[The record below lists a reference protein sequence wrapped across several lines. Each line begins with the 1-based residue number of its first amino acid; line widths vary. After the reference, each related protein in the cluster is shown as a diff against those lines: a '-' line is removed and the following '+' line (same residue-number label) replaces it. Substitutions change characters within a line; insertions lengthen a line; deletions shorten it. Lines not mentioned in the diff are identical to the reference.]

1 MIKFYDEN
9 GQAHFGQATIKRTQG
24 VNGSLSLSGVI
35 FDGEE
40 ALTKLDRGWWLNFD
54 NEKYVVTYKKL
65 NDVDRTVEFD
75 AIQEFFWDFSKTA
88 LHEQLNGSHEFEVY
102 LNKLFDNSGYKFNL
116 DVQVAAFEKENWGYK
131 NKLDLFNDVI
141 QQAGVEF
148 EVHNEIVHITKQV
161 GDDLTSFAR
170 KGINLSDLTEEMKIS
185 DFVTYGKGYGAFKDE
200 NDHNKGRLEVEY
212 ESELS
217 KKYGRLELD
226 PIVDERYKIADN
238 LVAAIKEKVDASYS
252 ISVTMNIHDLETAG
266 YPKYQSPQIGDW
278 LLAIDE
284 ALNFKRRIRIIKLEE
299 DFDATGKRVGYVA
312 TCGDLSAAEQYQNS
326 QSDINN
332 RIDDIANQVDDVA
345 TSADGKNS
353 NYYGDT
359 EPSNPNEGDLW
370 FDTSSSDP
378 NDWIIYQWHNGR
390 WEKITPS
397 QNEIADEV
405 NDQLSGIQ
413 DAIDDA
419 QKAVDIANG
428 KIDDFNNSLNIIH
441 NDINQAKSDA
451 ANALNNITVIDSK
464 LTQLSDDTTARFNTL
479 SNGYQFVLDTVN
491 NMEIGGRN
499 LVLNSNDMSKFRVW
513 QADGSYKL
521 SEDNKE
527 ITVTSSHGGINIE
540 RKSLSG
546 VLPNNGDVVVI
557 SADVKG
563 TSHLQFNYN
572 DGDKFVGSGT
582 NIPVTTEYKRYYT
595 TFDWKPVNVDKTNFV
610 IYTVGAKDQYLT
622 IKNIKIEIGNKA
634 TDWSPAPEDFA
645 KETEITV
652 MQGLI
657 DQKVSTD
664 QYNSDKTQTDNLI
677 NQTVSKVNGINTQ
690 INQVA
695 DDIQLISTTGAQKNL
710 VYNSSYSNNA
720 EGWNMF
726 NKTGYLSTLAVSSYN
741 GSPGFGIN
749 VSGKNATTWTQFGQ
763 TKLYQLPQP
772 DAVAAENT
780 YSASAV
786 IKIYSDSDKGA
797 QLSATVAYF
806 DKNGKRLTWK
816 DMKVDY
822 SSKDV
827 WKKVKFEDFK
837 VPKGAYSISMQF
849 WGYGSHVHGMIVEPM
864 IVFGPKVVMY
874 QSDNVSSAQ
883 LDVSINGIQTNVN
896 NQVNG
901 LKTQITQTSD
911 AIQLLAGTVGSRNL
925 VYNATYEQL
934 TGGFPTGWLKDSNGK
949 AYFSTNQVSSYQ
961 GRGSIGVL
969 TDANSLGW
977 IDVARSQPMKLAVDN
992 NPDANYNVYSA
1003 SAMIKCYN
1011 DAGKGNGRVLV
1022 NLAAYD
1028 NNNTR
1033 LEPYM
1038 QVWSKRAKE
1047 TNSTWELVK
1056 VEGFQ
1061 PPKGATRIAISFWV
1075 YGDQTHAMINQPMIN
1090 LGKKAEPFKPD
1101 SANQASITES
1111 INNINLKVSNAD
1123 GSSSQVN
1130 INNNT
1135 ILLDAN
1141 KIVLNGNVSI
1151 KDGTIGTAK
1160 ISSLSADKITAGTLN
1175 ASKVNVV
1182 NINAANI
1189 TTGTVK
1195 GASLSINLN
1204 NGQVVFQH
1212 GRIHS
1217 TSNNVDINIDNG
1229 YLSVANSNNRVML
1242 KNGEMQFVSPN
1253 YFDVSNDPYFSITN
1267 GGSGLAY
1274 TGARMVGREYVVVS
1288 HKTNADNVFDLPF
1301 GKESFAGLSVGYSGG
1316 YNPTKIGGAD
1326 RGVII
1331 SGGGQM
1337 SSNVDL
1343 FSNSPNI
1350 LVGVDAQ
1357 SSFNHN
1363 RIMLNGQYVHAMSTH
1378 VHSSSGSANVIVAA
1392 DGALVSTK
1400 SASKYKLNINKLTD
1414 REQAHALL
1422 SINAKTWY
1430 DKFETE
1436 SIAKTMTEGHD
1447 ENSFGNPKLKPYLG
1461 FIAEDFANAGLE
1473 MLVTR
1478 DKNGELESINYDRI
1492 SALEHLNVQELFS
1505 RVLQLEKEVY
1515 ELRSEKNGS

>member
-40 ALTKLDRGWWLNFD
+40 TLTKLDRGWWLNFD

-102 LNKLFDNSGYKFNL
+102 LNKLFSNSGYKFNL
-116 DVQVAAFEKENWGYK
+116 DIQVAAFEKENWGYK

-200 NDHNKGRLEVEY
+200 NDHDKGRLEVEY

-312 TCGDLSAAEQYQNS
+312 TCGDLSAAEQYQNA
-326 QSDINN
+326 QGDINN
-332 RIDDIANQVDDVA
+332 RIDDITNQIDDVA

-370 FDTSSSDP
+370 FDTSSSDS

-397 QNEIADEV
+397 QNEISDEV

-419 QKAVDIANG
+419 RNAVDIANG
-428 KIDDFNNSLNIIH
+428 KIDDFNNSLINI
-441 NDINQAKSDA
+441 NGDIATAKSDA

-464 LTQLSDDTTARFNTL
+464 LTQLSDDTTARINTL
-479 SNGYQFVLDTVN
+479 SNGYQFVLDEVN
-491 NMEIGGRN
+491 NLDVGGRN
-499 LVLNSNDMSKFRVW
+499 YLLNSD
-513 QADGSYKL
+513 
-521 SEDNKE
+521 
-527 ITVTSSHGGINIE
+527 VTTDVFK
-540 RKSLSG
+540 RLSLSTKTSYFSG
-546 VLPNNGDVVVI
+546 KKIAVSVEIEIKNVKSISSDENNRVGYEAIWVDESGKYYYPGTWKVFTNDDIGKSFKLRIGNYFDFSNVTFKDNDNNECGALYVQGI
-557 SADVKG
+557 SADLVKIG
-563 TSHLQFNYN
+563 
-572 DGDKFVGSGT
+572 
-582 NIPVTTEYKRYYT
+582 
-595 TFDWKPVNVDKTNFV
+595 KPK
-610 IYTVGAKDQYLT
+610 L
-622 IKNIKIEIGNKA
+622 EIGTKV
-634 TDWSPAPEDFA
+634 TDWTPAPEDLA

-652 MQGLI
+652 IQGLI
-657 DQKVSTD
+657 DQKVSND
-664 QYNSDKTQTDNLI
+664 QYQSDKTQTANLI
-677 NQTVSKVNGINTQ
+677 SQTVSSAIDGLKIGGTNLVPNSGMMASTKGWN
-690 INQVA
+690 
-695 DDIQLISTTGAQKNL
+695 TTGTLITTTHPFYHNGQDPIFRL
-710 VYNSSYSNNA
+710 SNTK
-720 EGWNMF
+720 G
-726 NKTGYLSTLAVSSYN
+726 G
-741 GSPGFGIN
+741 
-749 VSGKNATTWTQFGQ
+749 TTT
-763 TKLYQLPQP
+763 
-772 DAVAAENT
+772 E
-780 YSASAV
+780 
-786 IKIYSDSDKGA
+786 
-797 QLSATVAYF
+797 TVASNAVRFPVKRNTNYTMSVITFATSNTINIDLYFLGRIYGSKNDF
-806 DKNGKRLTWK
+806 DKSIKTVSERKVSFSEAEYITATFNTGDLDEGYFRIDNNGTTNGKQT
-816 DMKVDY
+816 
-822 SSKDV
+822 DV
-827 WKKVKFEDFK
+827 
-837 VPKGAYSISMQF
+837 
-849 WGYGSHVHGMIVEPM
+849 
-864 IVFGPKVVMY
+864 
-874 QSDNVSSAQ
+874 
-883 LDVSINGIQTNVN
+883 
-896 NQVNG
+896 
-901 LKTQITQTSD
+901 
-911 AIQLLAGTVGSRNL
+911 
-925 VYNATYEQL
+925 
-934 TGGFPTGWLKDSNGK
+934 
-949 AYFSTNQVSSYQ
+949 YFT
-961 GRGSIGVL
+961 
-969 TDANSLGW
+969 
-977 IDVARSQPMKLAVDN
+977 
-992 NPDANYNVYSA
+992 
-1003 SAMIKCYN
+1003 
-1011 DAGKGNGRVLV
+1011 
-1022 NLAAYD
+1022 
-1028 NNNTR
+1028 
-1033 LEPYM
+1033 E
-1038 QVWSKRAKE
+1038 
-1047 TNSTWELVK
+1047 VK
-1056 VEGFQ
+1056 VEEGT
-1061 PPKGATRIAISFWV
+1061 KATPWSPAVSDLATETEL
-1075 YGDQTHAMINQPMIN
+1075 DQTNEALKLTAKQSDMTKALNSITTLTETATGLQTQVNSKASQSQVTQLADQYQAVVGSLTGSSLVLNSGYPQDTRHWTVGGGAKNTFRVATHVFYHNGKENTFNLVNQGGQPNLECYVSSTRFSVKPNTQYTLSIKGFASSNVTSMDIFFLGRKYNSTASIGYDKAIQIINQ
-1090 LGKKAEPFKPD
+1090 KKLSPSKTD
-1101 SANQASITES
+1101 SAQATFNTGECEEGYIRIDNNGSLDGKDSSLYFTEVQVNPGTIALPWSMPTLTQTDVTAS
-1111 INNINLKVSNAD
+1111 INNIHLGVKSAD
-1123 GSSSQVN
+1123 GSTSTFN
-1130 INNNT
+1130 MNNNT
-1135 ILLDAN
+1135 ILMDAN
-1141 KIVLNGNVSI
+1141 KIILNGNVSI

-1378 VHSSSGSANVIVAA
+1378 IHSSSGSANVIVAA

-1515 ELRSEKNGS
+1515 ELRSENNGS

>member
-40 ALTKLDRGWWLNFD
+40 TLTKLDRGWWLNFD

-102 LNKLFDNSGYKFNL
+102 LNKLFDNSGYKFSI

-200 NDHNKGRLEVEY
+200 NDHDKGRLEVEY

-238 LVAAIKEKVDASYS
+238 LIAAIKEKVDASYS

-326 QSDINN
+326 QGDINN

-419 QKAVDIANG
+419 RNAVDIANG
-428 KIDDFNNSLNIIH
+428 KIDDFNNSLDVIH

-451 ANALNNITVIDSK
+451 ANALNNVTIIDSK

-479 SNGYQFVLDTVN
+479 NNGYQLVLDTVN
-491 NMEIGGRN
+491 NMKIGATN
-499 LVLNSNDMSKFRVW
+499 LIKNSKF
-513 QADGSYKL
+513 DDKM
-521 SEDNKE
+521 
-527 ITVTSSHGGINIE
+527 
-540 RKSLSG
+540 KSWRIWCPQG
-546 VLPNNGDVVVI
+546 M
-557 SADVKG
+557 G
-563 TSHLQFNYN
+563 TSQVQVNPTGGGGDWPRQAVYLAKIINPEADKNNEFGIAQDNVPVEPNTEYVLQVIN
-572 DGDKFVGSGT
+572 DGRGEISLQHGNGKDDPWVHQVVSGFKPIWKFKTGQNTYLT
-582 NIPVTTEYKRYYT
+582 NIYIGYKSGQFGT
-595 TFDWKPVNVDKTNFV
+595 AWVSLIKLEKGNV
-610 IYTVGAKDQYLT
+610 
-622 IKNIKIEIGNKA
+622 A
-634 TDWSPAPEDFA
+634 TDWSLSPFDTAT
-645 KETEITV
+645 ETEITV

-664 QYNSDKTQTDNLI
+664 QYTSDKTQTDNLI
-677 NQTVSKVNGINTQ
+677 NQTVSKVNGISTQ

-720 EGWNMF
+720 EGWNKF
-726 NKTGYLSTLAVSSYN
+726 NNTGYLSTLAVSSYN
-741 GSPGFGIN
+741 GSPGFGVNI
-749 VSGKNATTWTQFGQ
+749 SGKGTNTWTQFGQ
-763 TKLYQLPQP
+763 SKHYQLPQP
-772 DAVAAENT
+772 DAVAVENT
-780 YSASAV
+780 YSASAI
-786 IKIYSDSDKGA
+786 IKMYDDSDKTA
-797 QLSATVAYF
+797 KLSATLSYF
-806 DKNGKRLTWK
+806 DKDGKRINGWK
-816 DMKVDY
+816 DMY
-822 SSKDV
+822 ITYDV
-827 WKKVKFEDFK
+827 KNVWTPVKFENLP
-837 VPKGAYSISMQF
+837 VPKGAYSVGMQF
-849 WGYGSHVHGMIVEPM
+849 WAYGPKVHGMIVEPM
-864 IVFGPKVVMY
+864 IVFGPKIGMY
-874 QSDNVSSAQ
+874 QSDNVSTAQ
-883 LDVSINGIQTNVN
+883 LDVSINGIQSTVTNGLNDLSTRVTQTDSAWQAAVGNLGKANLVINSELSNNAAGWNKGVWYISNNQTSMHNGTTALGINQSGLPATQWTPANSPVNTRIDPTNVYSFDVWCLIYSIDSGASTCATIEFLGADGKRIGAKDVYADAKSRSW
-896 NQVNG
+896 QK
-901 LKTQITQTSD
+901 LKLTNIPTP
-911 AIQLLAGTVGSRNL
+911 AGTKSVHIEYFLHG
-925 VYNATYEQL
+925 
-934 TGGFPTGWLKDSNGK
+934 TGGHIM
-949 AYFSTNQVSSYQ
+949 Y
-961 GRGSIGVL
+961 
-969 TDANSLGW
+969 
-977 IDVARSQPMKLAVDN
+977 SQPMLVASSTNAAVYQPDSVSKADITLAVDN
-992 NPDANYNVYSA
+992 
-1003 SAMIKCYN
+1003 IHL
-1011 DAGKGNGRVLV
+1011 G
-1022 NLAAYD
+1022 
-1028 NNNTR
+1028 
-1033 LEPYM
+1033 
-1038 QVWSKRAKE
+1038 
-1047 TNSTWELVK
+1047 VK
-1056 VEGFQ
+1056 
-1061 PPKGATRIAISFWV
+1061 S
-1075 YGDQTHAMINQPMIN
+1075 
-1090 LGKKAEPFKPD
+1090 
-1101 SANQASITES
+1101 
-1111 INNINLKVSNAD
+1111 AD
-1123 GSSSQVN
+1123 GSTSTFN
-1130 INNNT
+1130 MNNNT
-1135 ILLDAN
+1135 ILMDAN
-1141 KIVLNGNVSI
+1141 KIILNGNVSI

-1378 VHSSSGSANVIVAA
+1378 IHSSSGSANVIVAA

-1515 ELRSEKNGS
+1515 ELRSENNGS